1 MTDDRSLERA
11 ARSWLE
17 TGPTEAPDRAV
28 EAALLRI
35 QTTSQERDWHVPWRN
50 RPMTLTARLVAAAIA
65 IAVVA
70 VGGALVLRPGQ
81 SDIGAPSPTIHA
93 SVAPPTI
100 APQSPSVQPSAGL
113 PDYSALPGRILMEH
127 AGNAPDGSEDSA
139 DYHIDRRRFYWMDP
153 ATMTGRAATLFL
165 PGQPAPGKVSG
176 DVSRDQKKI
185 VFQDPGDGT
194 GEFIWTANLD
204 GTGLKKI
211 QTSCSARA
219 ACGDWQPAFD
229 PTGTKVVFV
238 RAQADS
244 TILTIKDLV
253 TGKETRLL
261 STENITSDND
271 AEQPAWSPD
280 GTRIA
285 FGRIHWSGPTPV
297 SGTVS
302 VVDIATDT
310 VTVLPIQLNMPGD
323 PHWSPDGSRLLV
335 TDGPVSVAA
344 VAFGDREATA
354 DVYSVKPDG
363 TDLKRLTNMG
373 GVITADYTPDG
384 QHVLFFDNFFLM
396 VRSDGTDPRPV
407 NIRGDDLSELNVG
420 FGYVGHWVD
429 TP

>member
-17 TGPTEAPDRAV
+17 TGPTQAPDRAV

-35 QTTSQERDWHVPWRN
+35 QTTPQERDWHVPWRN

-81 SDIGAPSPTIHA
+81 SDIGGPSPTIHA

-153 ATMTGRAATLFL
+153 ATMTGRTATLFL

-211 QTSCSARA
+211 ATSCSARA

-244 TILTIKDLV
+244 TILMIKDLA

-261 STENITSDND
+261 STENIASDND

-335 TDGPVSVAA
+335 MDGPVSVAA
-344 VAFGDREATA
+344 VPFGDREATA
-354 DVYSVKPDG
+354 DVYSVNPDG
-363 TDLKRLTNMG
+363 TDLKRLTSMG
-373 GVITADYTPDG
+373 GVVAADYTPDG

-396 VRSDGTDPRPV
+396 VKPDGTDPRPV